1 MAKSDSEVLIEEP
14 DQRIAACG
22 FSLAYAAN
30 RKIAARASRPRI
42 SSVRASGPR
51 VSLAV
56 IGGLM
61 RLLAQERVEKLLQD
75 RPRNKAGRCRITLAF
90 VMNHKCW
97 SGLHRNLGAEH
108 DVLDDVRIHWAAS
121 LRLRQGVINFGGG
134 RRASAALQDCLH
146 AFEIRGAQPGGHIL
160 FQVAVGGP
168 FSLVVE

>member
-56 IGGLM
+56 ISGLI
-61 RLLAQERVEKLLQD
+61 RLLAQERVEELFQD
-75 RPRNKAGRCRITLAF
+75 RPRNKAGRCRIALTF
-90 VMNHKCW
+90 VMNHKCR
-97 SGLHRNLGAEH
+97 SGLNRNLSTEH
-108 DVLDDVRIHWAAS
+108 DVLDDVRIHRAAS
-121 LRLRQGVINFGGG
+121 LRLRQGVINLG
-134 RRASAALQDCLH
+134 RGPRASAALHDCLH
-146 AFEIRGAQPGGHIL
+146 AFEIRGTQPGGHIL
-160 FQVAVGGP
+160 FQVAVRGP
-168 FSLVVE
+168 FGLVVE

>member
-51 VSLAV
+51 VALAV

-75 RPRNKAGRCRITLAF
+75 RPRNKAGRCRIALAF

-97 SGLHRNLGAEH
+97 SGLHRKIRAEH
-108 DVLDDVRIHWAAS
+108 DSLDDVRIHGAAS
-121 LRLRQGVINFGGG
+121 LRLRQRVINCGGG
-134 RRASAALQDCLH
+134 LRSSAAVQYCLH
-146 AFEIRGAQPGGHIL
+146 TLKIRGAHPSGHIL
-160 FQVAVGGP
+160 FQ
-168 FSLVVE
+168 